1 VARTKKAAATAEQPA
16 EQPAEQH
23 APATGGGSASDADTA
38 GAGAVVGDAAVL
50 ESLARGALGE
60 ITRPAHVGALRD
72 ITVADD
78 VATVRFSTTQRA
90 YPGWVWTVAIAV
102 NPGMEPS
109 VLETELIPAE
119 GALVAPD
126 WIPWAD
132 RLEEYLAQQ
141 AAEAA
146 LRGEE
151 LAAEGDES
159 DDDELDDDLDDDH
172 DDDLDDADVDD
183 VDDDDDDHDEHSVAA
198 DDDVDGVDIDLHLD
212 DHIDD
217 HVAERHDD

>member
-1 VARTKKAAATAEQPA
+1 MARTTKKAAGPA
-16 EQPAEQH
+16 
-23 APATGGGSASDADTA
+23 S
-38 GAGAVVGDAAVL
+38 GAVDASTL
-50 ESLARGALGE
+50 EALARGALGE
-60 ITRPAHVGALRD
+60 ITRPAHVGVLRD

-78 VATVRFSTTQRA
+78 VATVRFATMQGG
-90 YPGWVWTVAIAV
+90 YPGWVWTVAVAV

-126 WIPWAD
+126 WVPWAD

-151 LAAEGDES
+151 LEGDELDDIEDDEDDDEDDDHDDEH
-159 DDDELDDDLDDDH
+159 DDDELDEH
-172 DDDLDDADVDD
+172 DDDELV
-183 VDDDDDDHDEHSVAA
+183 V

-212 DHIDD
+212 D
-217 HVAERHDD
+217 EGL

>member
-1 VARTKKAAATAEQPA
+1 MARATKKAAAA
-16 EQPAEQH
+16 
-23 APATGGGSASDADTA
+23 AS
-38 GAGAVVGDAAVL
+38 GAGDPAVDAAAL
-50 ESLARGALGE
+50 EVLARGALGE
-60 ITRPAHVGALRD
+60 ITRPAHVGALHD

-78 VATVRFSTTQRA
+78 VATVRFATTQGG
-90 YPGWVWTVAIAV
+90 YPGWLWTVAVAV

-109 VLETELIPAE
+109 VLETELIPAD

-126 WIPWAD
+126 WVPWAD

-151 LAAEGDES
+151 LDGDDDDDA
-159 DDDELDDDLDDDH
+159 DDDEDDEDDVDGDDLDDEA
-172 DDDLDDADVDD
+172 DDDFGDAD
-183 VDDDDDDHDEHSVAA
+183 DHRDL

-212 DHIDD
+212 D
-217 HVAERHDD
+217 ERI

>member
-1 VARTKKAAATAEQPA
+1 MARTKKAAAAAEPPVTAA
-16 EQPAEQH
+16 GA
-23 APATGGGSASDADTA
+23 GSASSA
-38 GAGAVVGDAAVL
+38 DAAVL
-50 ESLARGALGE
+50 EQLARGALGE

-78 VATVRFSTTQRA
+78 VATVRFSTTQGA

-146 LRGEE
+146 LRGDD
-151 LAAEGDES
+151 LDDEGDEADDALDGS
-159 DDDELDDDLDDDH
+159 DLDDHADDELDDDG
-172 DDDLDDADVDD
+172 
-183 VDDDDDDHDEHSVAA
+183 DDDHDEHSVHA

-212 DHIDD
+212 EPADEPAGDD
-217 HVAERHDD
+217 SER

>member
-1 VARTKKAAATAEQPA
+1 MARTEKAAAAAEPAVTAA
-16 EQPAEQH
+16 GA
-23 APATGGGSASDADTA
+23 GSAS
-38 GAGAVVGDAAVL
+38 GADAAVL
-50 ESLARGALGE
+50 EQLARGALGE

-78 VATVRFSTTQRA
+78 VATVRFSTTQGA

-146 LRGEE
+146 LRGEQ
-151 LAAEGDES
+151 LDAEG
-159 DDDELDDDLDDDH
+159 
-172 DDDLDDADVDD
+172 DADVDD
-183 VDDDDDDHDEHSVAA
+183 ADLDDAELDDAEFDDAELDNDDADDSDLDDDHDEHSVHV

-212 DHIDD
+212 DL
-217 HVAERHDD
+217 HDDTPA

>member
-1 VARTKKAAATAEQPA
+1 MARTKKAAASAEQPV
-16 EQPAEQH
+16 E
-23 APATGGGSASDADTA
+23 ATGVGSASGAGPS
-38 GAGAVVGDAAVL
+38 GAGAVVADAAVL

-78 VATVRFSTTQRA
+78 VATVRFSTTQGA

-102 NPGMEPS
+102 NPGMELS

-151 LAAEGDES
+151 LAAEGLEG
-159 DDDELDDDLDDDH
+159 DDLDDDDLDDDDLD
-172 DDDLDDADVDD
+172 DDDLDDDD
-183 VDDDDDDHDEHSVAA
+183 LDPDELDAVDDDDDDEHDEHSVAA
-198 DDDVDGVDIDLHLD
+198 GDDVDGVDIDLHLD
-212 DHIDD
+212 DVEQHP
-217 HVAERHDD
+217 